1 MLRLNSS
8 SVNHIVEMLRHI
20 FKHSLFLYL
29 VIHACRSRYICL
41 HFHLPMS
48 VSSSTYVCI
57 SIYLCLYLH
66 LPMSATP
73 SNNVCIYIY
82 ICLYLYLCQTVF
94 NVWTYVF
101 WWPSTCLPTYPYQ
114 CTPVHVIPTV
124 KPIRLSVSHHRHFI
138 PVSFFTSLS
147 RCLCLNP
154 EPTSKTKFYTVLDVG
169 WT

>member
-1 MLRLNSS
+1 MPVVLGIS
-8 SVNHIVEMLRHI
+8 
-20 FKHSLFLYL
+20 
-29 VIHACRSRYICL
+29 
-41 HFHLPMS
+41 
-48 VSSSTYVCI
+48 VCI

-147 RCLCLNP
+147 RCLYLNP
-154 EPTSKTKFYTVLDVG
+154 EPTSKTKFYTVLESIFRMGSNSGSDSHEKKKTNLRHLRLMWG
-169 WT
+169 LTWFFFSLQ